1 VGDKLS
7 EQSETSI
14 RAAVKDCLALCYKKG
29 NTPLGVLA
37 ECMAGLRQ
45 EGWSEPDVRKFESA
59 VRKVLAGVVIE
70 EVNAEGA

>member
-14 RAAVKDCLALCYKKG
+14 RAAVKDCLALCYNKG

-37 ECMAGLRQ
+37 ECMARLRQ
-45 EGWSEPDVRKFESA
+45 EGWAEPDVRKVESA
-59 VRKVLAGVVIE
+59 VRKVLAGVVTE
-70 EVNAEGA
+70 EGNAADE